1 MRMKKTW
8 KMVFWLLSSWIAEI
22 GFSASPV
29 FSEPVKPAVSVVQ
42 GGFFL
47 VCDPSG
53 KGADTVSFLGRSY
66 PMEAVSRSFFGL
78 PSGSRVAL
86 VGIDFSQKPGI
97 EPMTL
102 ETPSLTVPIRI
113 VSRSFQI
120 SRLTVK
126 SRFVSPP
133 PALIAR
139 IIRER
144 RQIIAALA
152 RHSPI
157 LFDRPFLLPVQGRIT
172 HDFGAIRIL
181 NGKTMSRHS
190 GEDIDAP
197 EGSPVLAANDGT
209 VVLAGRFYYDGNMV
223 IIDHGGGL
231 LTEYLHMSTIL
242 VHSGERVHEGTLVGR
257 VGHTGRVTGPVFHYG
272 AVLSGRHINPM
283 LLSVFPGSRLFLET
297 RAQTALH

>member
-1 MRMKKTW
+1 MKMKKTW
-8 KMVFWLLSSWIAEI
+8 KTVFWLFSSWIAGM
-22 GFSASPV
+22 GFPASPV

-47 VCDPSG
+47 VYEPSG
-53 KGADTVSFLGRSY
+53 KGTDAVSFLGRSY
-66 PMEAVSRSFFGL
+66 PMEAVSRSFFGV

-97 EPMTL
+97 ESMTL
-102 ETPSLTVPIRI
+102 NTSSMTVPIRI
-113 VSRSFQI
+113 VSRAFHV

-133 PALIAR
+133 PALISR

-144 RQIIAALA
+144 HQIITTLA

-157 LFDRPFLLPVQGRIT
+157 LFDRPFLLPVQGRVT

-242 VHSGERVHEGTLVGR
+242 VHPGERVLKGTLVGR

-272 AVLSGRHINPM
+272 AILAGRHINPM
-283 LLSVFPGSRLFLET
+283 LLSVFPGSRLVLET
-297 RAQTALH
+297 RSQPVLH